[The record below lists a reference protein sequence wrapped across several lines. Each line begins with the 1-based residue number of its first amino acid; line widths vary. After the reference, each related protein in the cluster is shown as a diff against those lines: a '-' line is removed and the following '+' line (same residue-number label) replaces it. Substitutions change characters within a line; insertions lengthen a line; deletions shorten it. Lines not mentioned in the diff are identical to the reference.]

1 MKFASRSAI
10 ASLSSPNAGSK
21 AVKGKSEVESMEF
34 VGVVCEARRLVREAE
49 RSGVVGREGSV
60 FERLAEKL
68 RL

>member
-1 MKFASRSAI
+1 M
-10 ASLSSPNAGSK
+10 
-21 AVKGKSEVESMEF
+21 EV
-34 VGVVCEARRLVREAE
+34 VGVVWEARRLVREAE